1 VLLSIRVDTTVAIT
15 EPFTDTLLCAGDT
28 FKLPYTVGGTFN
40 SNNVFAVYMSD
51 SNGSFV
57 TLTPVGWIMQTG
69 ADTIVCT
76 IPANTLP
83 GSNYRVIIISMSP
96 AWASAPNE
104 YPIRIDTAKQ
114 PSVTIAASPG
124 LTVGPWVPVTFTA
137 TISGGGSAPI
147 YQWKKNGIDIAGANA
162 ATYKGVSAIDFTTN
176 DNITCVMTSNSA
188 CATVKSAS
196 SNSLTL
202 NVTLGIDQPGSGK
215 DISLYPNP
223 NKGDFTLSGVDTYN
237 NLEIADV
244 TGRVIYR
251 ADITAAGR
259 EMKISLGKQVAS
271 GHYFLRL
278 TSAQAT
284 EVLKLTI
291 H

>member
-1 VLLSIRVDTTVAIT
+1 
-15 EPFTDTLLCAGDT
+15 
-28 FKLPYTVGGTFN
+28 
-40 SNNVFAVYMSD
+40 NVFAVYMSD

-215 DISLYPNP
+215 DISLYTNP